1 MMLKDRMEKIRIRKS
16 DNRGMALVTVI
27 VAIGFIAA
35 LVSILLTTSLVNF
48 KMKNVNERGKDTF
61 YSAEQV
67 LDEINVGLQ
76 RIVSDSMS
84 AAYLEIMNNYP
95 SYDARTKNEM
105 LTTMY
110 YENLWEAL
118 EVPGSHHA
126 YYDVAAMENM
136 FLKDT
141 TKWHANPTSD
151 GGGYGAIVV
160 AIDDSGAETKQGNMI
175 TYLKD
180 GVVLKN
186 LKVYYKDEMGFVSV
200 IQTDIR
206 LSYPDFDFA
215 ATSELPNVIYYSFIT
230 DSGATIAT
238 TGTVD
243 ISGNIYTNNLKFTG
257 PTSTGAKTT
266 VTTSGNNVMTVK
278 YNFDLKN
285 TKMTTESGT
294 VVWAK
299 NLILD
304 SSEAQVDGVVQL
316 ANDLN
321 LKGKSSKV
329 KLIGELVGFGYGA
342 NSNKSSAILVNGKES
357 DLDFSQLKKITIAG
371 RSYIGAHKAK
381 VTSVVSPTDATENND
396 LQMGES
402 LAVKSNQ
409 IFYLVPAG
417 AVGVDEMT
425 GRSVYGKNPLT
436 KAEYEN
442 LKTLIANNASDVN
455 HNYVEISDKV
465 EVSSLGTTLKDYV
478 AYNGAFPKAEKVFV
492 PVSDTGVGY
501 LVYFYMA
508 FGDAEKANNYFG
520 AYYAKNHDSID
531 RYVDFYLDEIKIPDT
546 SNLVKFRTVGNMMV
560 NNRTTSSGYTLV
572 NANSNTTTEGTGSL
586 RSDMD
591 QYSKKFDS
599 MCTKLISNY
608 TYAPGTSCP
617 AGDTVELDDKD
628 YQIVYENIVDI
639 TTPNMGIDY
648 WISNAVDGN
657 TGIGNV
663 TTHTVAT
670 AATPLRPN
678 MNKRGWVEVEDIAG
692 GKKAIICNDPTH
704 TISVGASDDVN
715 LIISDG
721 DVVVHGDFNGLI
733 LCNGT
738 LDVDGAD
745 SQLHASPSLVRDCL
759 KYSYVD
765 AGTGQT
771 NSIALVLRDG
781 NEYIYSS
788 LDNMG
793 ETANLALGGLI
804 SYENWKKE

>member
-1 MMLKDRMEKIRIRKS
+1 MMLKDRMEKIKIRKS

-243 ISGNIYTNNLKFTG
+243 ISGNIYANNLKFTG

-266 VTTSGNNVMTVK
+266 VTTSGNSVMTVK
-278 YNFDLKN
+278 YNVDLKN
-285 TKMTTESGT
+285 TNMTTESGT
-294 VVWAK
+294 VMWAK

-304 SSEAQVDGVVQL
+304 SSEAQVDGTVQL

-321 LKGKSSKV
+321 LKGKSPKV
-329 KLIGELVGFGYGA
+329 KLIGELVGFGYGI

-381 VTSVVSPTDATENND
+381 VTSVVSPLDATENKD

-409 IFYLVPAG
+409 LFYLVPAG

-442 LKTLIANNASDVN
+442 LKALIANNASDVN

-465 EVSSLGTTLKDYV
+465 EVAALGTTLKDYV
-478 AYNGAFPKAEKVFV
+478 AYNGAFPKSEKVFV
-492 PVSDTGVGY
+492 PVSDTGTEY

-508 FGDAEKANNYFG
+508 FGDVEKANNYFG
-520 AYYAKNHDSID
+520 AYYAKNHESID

-546 SNLVKFRTVGNMMV
+546 TNLVKFRTVGNMMV
-560 NNRTTSSGYTLV
+560 NDRTTTSGYTLV

-591 QYSKKFDS
+591 QYSKKFAS
-599 MCTKLISNY
+599 MCTKLVSNY
-608 TYAPGTSCP
+608 TYAPGTTVP
-617 AGDTVELDDKD
+617 AGDTVELDTEA

-639 TTPNMGIDY
+639 STPNMGIDY
-648 WISNAVDGN
+648 WISNAVDGD
-657 TGIGNV
+657 TGIGTV

-670 AATPLRPN
+670 APTPQRPN
-678 MNKRGWVEVEDIAG
+678 MNKRGWVEVEDPAG

-721 DVVVHGDFNGLI
+721 DVVVHGDFEGLI

-745 SQLHASPSLVRDCL
+745 SVLHASPSLVRDCL

-765 AGTGQT
+765 AGTGQS
-771 NSIALVLRDG
+771 NSVALVLRDG

-788 LDNMG
+788 LDTMG